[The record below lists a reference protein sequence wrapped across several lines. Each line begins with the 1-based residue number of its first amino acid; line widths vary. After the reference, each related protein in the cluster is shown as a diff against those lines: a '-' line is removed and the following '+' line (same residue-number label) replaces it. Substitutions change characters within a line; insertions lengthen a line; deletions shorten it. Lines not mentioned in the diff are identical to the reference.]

1 MRASTM
7 QLERC
12 EAIELVLSFQGLVAI
27 ASSNEAF
34 DLSGACHRLLKL
46 KRPNLKKVTKE
57 LGSDFETP
65 WSEELWQVIGRIKSA
80 RTDSVYSGAVSVG
93 TTEP

>member
-7 QLERC
+7 QLERR

-57 LGSDFETP
+57 NWALNLKHHGARSCGK
-65 WSEELWQVIGRIKSA
+65 LWIV
-80 RTDSVYSGAVSVG
+80 
-93 TTEP
+93 